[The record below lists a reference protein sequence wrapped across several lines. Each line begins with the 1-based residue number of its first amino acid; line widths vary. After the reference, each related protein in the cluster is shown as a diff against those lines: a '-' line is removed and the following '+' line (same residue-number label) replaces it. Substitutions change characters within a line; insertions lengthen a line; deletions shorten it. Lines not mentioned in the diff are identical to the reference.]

1 MSIDNS
7 EQPWFRLFPLLAG
20 TIAVGTDAWVVAGFL
35 PALAHDMRVT
45 TSAAGLS
52 VTVFALA
59 YAVGAPFL
67 AAAIS
72 AQRPR
77 RMIAAALFFLGLA
90 NVLCALSAGFG
101 MFLAGRAFAAF
112 AASVVTPSAGVL
124 ATRVSGRH
132 RRGRAL
138 ALVISGLAIATAV
151 GVPASSLLA
160 RVLSWR
166 IALLAVAGLAW
177 VAAVLIRLT
186 SPDPG
191 PEQRKSVRDR
201 LAPLAEPRIAAI
213 ITLTVVGMAAA
224 YVPYVFAVKLL
235 PEDGRSWIF
244 ALLAAYGCGAVVG
257 SLGSGALTDR
267 IGPRRTLVFAYVLLA
282 VSLTVL
288 ALRPSV
294 ALVIIMGAGWGAASW
309 MQTPAQQHRLLD
321 AGPEHASVTIGTNAS
336 ALYAGIALGTGV
348 GSALLGQG
356 PRLMCLTAVAIA
368 LVALVWN
375 LALPNAPRANQ

>member
-7 EQPWFRLFPLLAG
+7 EEPWFRLLPLLVG

-35 PALAHDMRVT
+35 PTLAHDLRVS

-59 YAVGAPFL
+59 YAVGAPLL

-72 AQRPR
+72 ARRPR
-77 RMIAAALFFLGLA
+77 GVIAAALFLLGLA
-90 NVLCALSAGFG
+90 NVLCALSTGLG
-101 MFLAGRAFAAF
+101 MFLVGRAFAAL
-112 AASVVTPSAGVL
+112 AASVVTPAAGVL
-124 ATRVSGRH
+124 ATRVSSRH

-151 GVPASSLLA
+151 GVPVSSLVA
-160 RVLSWR
+160 SVLSWR

-191 PEQRKSVRDR
+191 PEARKSVRDR

-213 ITLTVVGMAAA
+213 IMLTVVGLAAA
-224 YVPYVFAVKLL
+224 YVPYVFAVQLL
-235 PEDGRSWIF
+235 PHGGHGSLF
-244 ALLAAYGCGAVVG
+244 ALLSAYGLGAVVG

-267 IGPRRTLVFAYVLLA
+267 IGPRLTLVIAYVLMA

-288 ALRPSV
+288 ALRPSL
-294 ALVIIMGAGWGAASW
+294 ALVIIMSAGWGAASW
-309 MQTPAQQHRLLD
+309 MQTPAQQHRLLEL
-321 AGPEHASVTIGTNAS
+321 GQHHASVTIGTNAS
-336 ALYAGIALGTGV
+336 ALYAGIALGTGT
-348 GSALLGQG
+348 GSALLSHG
-356 PRLMCLTAVAIA
+356 PRLMCLVSAAIA
-368 LVALVWN
+368 LLALVWN
-375 LALPNAPRANQ
+375 LALPRALERDQ